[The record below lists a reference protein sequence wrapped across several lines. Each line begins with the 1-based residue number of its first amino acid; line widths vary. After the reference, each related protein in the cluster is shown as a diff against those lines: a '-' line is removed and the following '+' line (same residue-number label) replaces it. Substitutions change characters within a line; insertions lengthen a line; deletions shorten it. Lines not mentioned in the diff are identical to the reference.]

1 MIMGRLDNIID
12 KFNSGYFDTATSFF
26 GDFESFFD
34 YLGKKKVL
42 DRIDPKIGEYED
54 FVYEEYQ
61 KDLLLKLAEYDV
73 ETLYKF
79 VESSFPDVKIEDGIP
94 YIYLTN
100 LYDLSYYFCDNKQAL
115 RTLQFKSYGLDYSP
129 GIYEIISYLNVS
141 NTNRLKKEI
150 INSFEGIEIYP
161 ETPVLYELADDAD
174 SDHVKIDESNIS
186 YIIDDPETIKYLFR
200 EYKNDIK
207 SRLRDLYLSAQDS
220 SFSDSAY
227 QELFNTLES
236 LFIGGIIET
245 GDVKYPYKMR
255 IFEFREKLYDYI
267 SRSRNDYPPL
277 ENFSSFGDMI
287 YNFTSCLLLNHS
299 RIENRAMNQLDERI
313 NELFSEFF

>member
-1 MIMGRLDNIID
+1 MIMGRLDNIIN

-42 DRIDPKIGEYED
+42 DRIDPQIGD
-54 FVYEEYQ
+54 YEEYQ

-115 RTLQFKSYGLDYSP
+115 RILKFDNYDLLDYSP
-129 GIYEIISYLNVS
+129 NVYEIISYLNVS

-161 ETPVLYELADDAD
+161 ETPVLYELADDAN

-186 YIIDDPETIKYLFR
+186 YIIDDPETMKYLFR

-207 SRLRDLYLSAQDS
+207 SRLRDLYSSAQES

-227 QELFNTLES
+227 QELLNTLED

-255 IFEFREKLYDYI
+255 IFDFREKLYDYI
-267 SRSRNDYPPL
+267 FRSRNDDPPL
-277 ENFSSFGDMI
+277 ENFNSFGDMI
-287 YNFTSCLLLNHS
+287 YNFTGCLLLDHS
-299 RIENRAMNQLDERI
+299 RIENRAMNQLDKRI